1 MHKQLMMCLAATS
14 VLAAEPAFAQYQY
27 QDRSRVGRVADEIAR
42 TVEET
47 ARAVGRVT
55 DSFDRSLYEVRYRGP
70 ERVAIDTCRPRI
82 ERYGR
87 MRVDDVRPYGRRSI
101 RVHGITEGYR
111 GDYYDRGRSRGYG
124 PRSFTCT
131 VRDNGRVKVKTKR
144 LRRY

>member
-1 MHKQLMMCLAATS
+1 MHKQLMICLAATS
-14 VLAAEPAFAQYQY
+14 VLAAEPAYSQSQY

-47 ARAVGRVT
+47 ARAMGRVT

-70 ERVAIDTCRPRI
+70 ERAAIHACRPQV

-87 MRVDDVRPYGRRSI
+87 MRVDDVRPSGRRSI
-101 RVHGITEGYR
+101 RVYGITEGYR
-111 GDYYDRGRSRGYG
+111 GDYYDRYRSRRYG

-131 VRDNGRVKVKTKR
+131 VRDDGRVKVKTKR

>member
-1 MHKQLMMCLAATS
+1 MQKYLMICLAAAS
-14 VLAAEPAFAQYQY
+14 AMAAPPAFAQYQY

-47 ARAVGRVT
+47 AGAVGRVR
-55 DSFDRSLYEVRYRGP
+55 DSFDRGLYDARFRGP
-70 ERVAIDTCRPRI
+70 ERFAIDACRPQV

-87 MRVDDVRPYGRRSI
+87 MRVDSVRPYRRDSF
-101 RVHGITEGYR
+101 RVYGVTEGFR
-111 GDYYDRGRSRGYG
+111 SSYYDRSRSRGYG

-131 VRDNGRVKVKTKR
+131 ARDDGRVRVKTKR

>member
-1 MHKQLMMCLAATS
+1 MHKKLMICLAATGI
-14 VLAAEPAFAQYQY
+14 LTAGPALAQYEY
-27 QDRSRVGRVADEIAR
+27 QDRSRVGRVADDIAR
-42 TVEET
+42 TMEDT

-70 ERVAIDTCRPRI
+70 ERFAIDSCRPQV

-87 MRVDDVRPYGRRSI
+87 MRVDEVRPYKRRSF
-101 RVHGITEGYR
+101 RVYGITEGYR
-111 GDYYDRGRSRGYG
+111 GDYYDRYRSRQYG

-131 VRDNGRVKVKTKR
+131 VSYEGRVKVKTKR